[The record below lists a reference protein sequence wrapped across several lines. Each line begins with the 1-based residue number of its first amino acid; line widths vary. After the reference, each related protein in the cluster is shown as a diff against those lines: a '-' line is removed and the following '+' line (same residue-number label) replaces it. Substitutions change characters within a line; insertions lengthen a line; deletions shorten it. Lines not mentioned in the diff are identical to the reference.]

1 MKNLRYLALFF
12 LVGCLM
18 PVAIWVAAAS
28 ALYHNAKHP
37 RLARKAA
44 VAPA

>member
-1 MKNLRYLALFF
+1 MKRLRYLALCF

-18 PVAIWVAAAS
+18 PVAIWVVAAS

-37 RLARKAA
+37 GLVRKA